1 MTAFCVTE
9 TKSVLYAAEAENF
22 KNVKD
27 KSVKEWNSM
36 KDRYMEFRR
45 ARREEAE
52 ERQEVLSFCSAQL
65 CGRLSSEHQQD
76 LRLADQP
83 FVADKR

>member
-1 MTAFCVTE
+1 MTVFCVTE
-9 TKSVLYAAEAENF
+9 TKSVLYAAAPENF

-45 ARREEAE
+45 ARRDPAIIPFPD
-52 ERQEVLSFCSAQL
+52 RNRIL
-65 CGRLSSEHQQD
+65 CLDRKLYHRTGSGI
-76 LRLADQP
+76 
-83 FVADKR
+83 

>member
-1 MTAFCVTE
+1 MTVFCVTE
-9 TKSVLYAAEAENF
+9 TKSVLYAAAPENF

-52 ERQEVLSFCSAQL
+52 EILRYRIQEGKEDGPENCCDSWCDVTEL
-65 CGRLSSEHQQD
+65 
-76 LRLADQP
+76 
-83 FVADKR
+83 